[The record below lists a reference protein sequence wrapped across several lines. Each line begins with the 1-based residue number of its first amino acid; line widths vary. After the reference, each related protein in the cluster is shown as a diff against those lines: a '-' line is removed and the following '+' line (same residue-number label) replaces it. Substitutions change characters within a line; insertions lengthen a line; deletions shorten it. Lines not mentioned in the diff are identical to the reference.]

1 MFSILRQKKEADKW
15 PLPWTHGHIIIAPK
29 LFVSKKKFVNEVYKY
44 FPEGFD
50 DYLFVR
56 THLGGPFG
64 GPKDNYRSKKELVR
78 LVDSASGRSPYEF
91 SLRFIVRKS
100 DIEKVV
106 KATPKYF
113 AVFPSYDTRD
123 VAISCLDSFLVHKSK
138 ELGAPIPKIS
148 YQVDEISCENCGHLL
163 VVGESDPDSDGDLN
177 CPDCGDYVCNLAET
191 MTPLSK
197 KDRVRV
203 IDNLL
208 KAEDS
213 TGVLITNRGRW
224 SSGG

>member
-1 MFSILRQKKEADKW
+1 MFSILRRKKEADKW
-15 PLPWTHGHIIIAPK
+15 PLPWTHCSVVIVPR
-29 LFVSKKKFVNEVYKY
+29 LFTTKKKFVNEVYKY

-50 DYLFVR
+50 DYLFINR
-56 THLGGPFG
+56 GMRNRFG
-64 GPKDNYRSKKELVR
+64 HHPLNYRSKKELVR
-78 LVDSASGRSPYEF
+78 LVDSAFERSPYEF

-100 DIEKVV
+100 DIEKVI
-106 KATPKYF
+106 KTPPKYF
-113 AVFPSYDTRD
+113 TVFSHDAGD

-148 YQVDEISCENCGHLL
+148 YQVDEVSCGNCGHLL
-163 VVGESDPDSDGDLN
+163 VVGESSPDPDGDLN
-177 CPDCGDYVCNLAET
+177 CPDCGGYVCNLAEA

-213 TGVLITNRGRW
+213 TGVLVTNRGRW